1 MHSRGAA
8 QGKGCRDS
16 EAGFE
21 QRAAR
26 VTRFQIMAVRHVD
39 LQRRTKLLQRRAN
52 YHSKSFA

>member
-8 QGKGCRDS
+8 QGKACRDS

-26 VTRFQIMAVRHVD
+26 VTRFQITAVRHVD
-39 LQRRTKLLQRRAN
+39 LQRERNYLFRRVN
-52 YHSKSFA
+52 HHL